1 MMRLINQRTLTQ
13 IADED
18 GENVDG
24 LERFEGIGKTGLVE
38 PLAAVTWYIYAR

>member
-24 LERFEGIGKTGLVE
+24 LERFGGMGRTGLVE
-38 PLAAVTWYIYAR
+38 LLAAVTW